1 MKLKIEHISFH
12 YPDITGDERDVL
24 DGINLE
30 IGENELVG
38 IVGRSGSGKT
48 TLIQHF
54 NGLLLPSSGKI
65 ALDNLTYGTDK
76 SVMREVRRKIGLAF
90 QFPESQFFE
99 ETVRKEIAFG
109 IQRLEITDT
118 QKDERVKW
126 AMEMAG
132 LDYQKMASRN
142 PHFLSE
148 GEKRRVGIA
157 SVLVMQPW
165 LVILDEPTAGL
176 DWKGQQQLK
185 KLIRHYV
192 NQGRSLVV
200 VSHHLEILFDIV
212 ERIIVLFQGK
222 IVFDG
227 SRLELLSRV
236 SDLAQWGLEAPAF
249 FHYRPVVEKILQK
262 DLSEVV
268 SVADFFHKFPDSF
281 LPISD

>member
-200 VSHHLEILFDIV
+200 VSHHLEILFDLV

>member
-1 MKLKIEHISFH
+1 MKLKIENISFH

-24 DGINLE
+24 NGINLE

-54 NGLLLPSSGKI
+54 NGLLIPSSGKI
-65 ALDNLTYGTDK
+65 VFDNLEYGTDK
-76 SVMREVRRKIGLAF
+76 IVMRHIRQKIGLAF

-99 ETVRKEIAFG
+99 ETVQKEIAFG
-109 IQRLEITDT
+109 IQHLEITET
-118 QKDERVKW
+118 QKKERVTW

-132 LDYQKMASRN
+132 LNFQKMASRN

-157 SVLVMQPW
+157 SVLVMKPW

-176 DWKGQQQLK
+176 DWRGQQQLK
-185 KLIRHYV
+185 KLIQQYV
-192 NQGRSLVV
+192 NHGRSLVV
-200 VSHHLEILFDIV
+200 VSHHLDILFDLV
-212 ERIIVLFQGK
+212 ERIIVLFHGK

-227 SRLELLSRV
+227 SRRALLSQV
-236 SDLAQWGLEAPAF
+236 SDFAQWGLEAPAF
-249 FHYRPVVEKILQK
+249 FQYRSAVEKILQK
-262 DLSEVV
+262 DLSDVV
-268 SVADFFHKFPDSF
+268 SVDDFFSQIH
-281 LPISD
+281 

>member
-1 MKLKIEHISFH
+1 MKLKIEDISFH

-76 SVMREVRRKIGLAF
+76 SVMRKIRRRIGLAF

-99 ETVRKEIAFG
+99 ETVRKEIQFG
-109 IQRLEITDT
+109 IQRLEITEAE
-118 QKDERVKW
+118 KDERVKW

-132 LDYQKMASRN
+132 LDYSKMASRN

-157 SVLVMQPW
+157 SVLVMKPW

-200 VSHHLEILFDIV
+200 VSHHLEILFDLV
-212 ERIIVLFQGK
+212 ERIIVLFQGG

-236 SDLAQWGLEAPAF
+236 SDLAQWGLEPPAF

-262 DLSEVV
+262 DLSEIV
-268 SVADFFHKFPDSF
+268 SVADFFSQIF
-281 LPISD
+281 